1 MGASSNSSLF
11 FWGVGGVIKV
21 RFLPK
26 IAILRNKSASRGYIR
41 PRLGEL
47 RPDIIM
53 VDIQTRV
60 GGFYPPDLAPRGSV
74 GGGDE
79 YESDAST
86 LRGCVTWMR
95 YVDRYVPRSV
105 PRLSLVPSPNRCV
118 TSMRYVDA
126 LCRCV
131 MSMRY
136 VDALCRKAK

>member
-21 RFLPK
+21 RYLPK

-60 GGFYPPDLAPRGSV
+60 GGVSPPDLAPRGAV
-74 GGGDE
+74 GGVIRRENAQFSRFWQKRLNRFDLKAHVVGL
-79 YESDAST
+79 ST
-86 LRGCVTWMR
+86 
-95 YVDRYVPRSV
+95 
-105 PRLSLVPSPNRCV
+105 
-118 TSMRYVDA
+118 
-126 LCRCV
+126 
-131 MSMRY
+131 
-136 VDALCRKAK
+136 